1 MLSPK
6 GDKVWVAFNYE
17 RLLGMCYNCGKLAH
31 EERDCL
37 LPKTSEHGE
46 RQYGD
51 WLRVGNQKVE
61 KLKVKKYNP
70 PTRNKE
76 GASGQSRETSETLQH
91 HDT

>member
-17 RLLGMCYNCGKLAH
+17 RLLGMCYNYGKLAH

-70 PTRNKE
+70 PTRNQE
-76 GASGQSRETSETLQH
+76 DASGQSRETSETLQH
-91 HDT
+91 HDI

>member
-17 RLLGMCYNCGKLAH
+17 RLLGMCYNCGKLGHA
-31 EERDCL
+31 ERDCL
-37 LPKTSEHGE
+37 LPKTSKHGE

-70 PTRNKE
+70 RTRNQE
-76 GASGQSRETSETLQH
+76 DASGQSRETSETLQH